1 MEYKRFCQDKP
12 LNLAPNGGEI
22 VESGLEKEFDS
33 YIRKT
38 IKHTIINFAK
48 YENIKRQREVSIELL
63 PDSEFDDNSLSFCDS
78 DADLENYFSDCKI
91 AAIVA
96 KMPKDKKDMLK
107 LKLVD
112 GYSTKEIATIYRKSE
127 VRIRHIIS
135 DALKE
140 IKSKYEE

>member
-1 MEYKRFCQDKP
+1 
-12 LNLAPNGGEI
+12 

>member
-1 MEYKRFCQDKP
+1 MESD
-12 LNLAPNGGEI
+12 
-22 VESGLEKEFDS
+22 LEKEFDS

-63 PDSEFDDNSLSFCDS
+63 PDSEFSDNSLSFCDS
-78 DADLENYFSDCKI
+78 DEALENYFSDCKI
-91 AAIVA
+91 AEIVA

>member
-1 MEYKRFCQDKP
+1 M
-12 LNLAPNGGEI
+12 
-22 VESGLEKEFDS
+22 ESGLEKEFDS

-63 PDSEFDDNSLSFCDS
+63 PNSEFDDNSLSFCDF

>member
-1 MEYKRFCQDKP
+1 M
-12 LNLAPNGGEI
+12 
-22 VESGLEKEFDS
+22 ESGLEKEFDS

-63 PDSEFDDNSLSFCDS
+63 PDSEFSDNSLSFCDS
-78 DADLENYFSDCKI
+78 DAALENYFSDCKT
-91 AAIVA
+91 AEIVA

-112 GYSTKEIATIYRKSE
+112 GYSTKEIATIYKKSE

>member
-1 MEYKRFCQDKP
+1 M
-12 LNLAPNGGEI
+12 
-22 VESGLEKEFDS
+22 ESGLEKEFDS

-48 YENIKRQREVSIELL
+48 YENIKRQREVSI
-63 PDSEFDDNSLSFCDS
+63 EFDDNSLSFCDS

>member
-1 MEYKRFCQDKP
+1 M
-12 LNLAPNGGEI
+12 
-22 VESGLEKEFDS
+22 ESGLEKEFDS

-78 DADLENYFSDCKI
+78 DVDLENYFSDCKI

>member
-1 MEYKRFCQDKP
+1 M
-12 LNLAPNGGEI
+12 
-22 VESGLEKEFDS
+22 ESGLEKEFDS

-135 DALKE
+135 DVLKE

>member
-1 MEYKRFCQDKP
+1 M
-12 LNLAPNGGEI
+12 
-22 VESGLEKEFDS
+22 ESGLEKEFDS

-63 PDSEFDDNSLSFCDS
+63 PNSEFDDNSLSFCDS

-135 DALKE
+135 DELKE

>member
-1 MEYKRFCQDKP
+1 M
-12 LNLAPNGGEI
+12 
-22 VESGLEKEFDS
+22 ESGLEKEFDS

-63 PDSEFDDNSLSFCDS
+63 PDSEFRDNSLSFYDS
-78 DADLENYFSDCKI
+78 DAELENYFSDCKI

>member
-1 MEYKRFCQDKP
+1 M
-12 LNLAPNGGEI
+12 
-22 VESGLEKEFDS
+22 ESGLEKEFDS

-63 PDSEFDDNSLSFCDS
+63 PDSEFSDNSLSFCDS
-78 DADLENYFSDCKI
+78 DAVLENYFSDCKI
-91 AAIVA
+91 AEIVA

-112 GYSTKEIATIYRKSE
+112 GYSTKEIATIYKKSE

>member
-1 MEYKRFCQDKP
+1 M
-12 LNLAPNGGEI
+12 
-22 VESGLEKEFDS
+22 ESGLEKEFDS

-38 IKHTIINFAK
+38 IKHTIINFSK

-63 PDSEFDDNSLSFCDS
+63 PDSEFGDNSLSFCDS

-96 KMPKDKKDMLK
+96 KMSKDKKDMLK

>member
-1 MEYKRFCQDKP
+1 M
-12 LNLAPNGGEI
+12 
-22 VESGLEKEFDS
+22 ESGLEKEFDS

-48 YENIKRQREVSIELL
+48 YENIKRQREVPIELL
-63 PDSEFDDNSLSFCDS
+63 PDSEFGDNSLSFCDS

>member
-1 MEYKRFCQDKP
+1 M
-12 LNLAPNGGEI
+12 
-22 VESGLEKEFDS
+22 ESGLEKEFDS

-63 PDSEFDDNSLSFCDS
+63 PNSEFDDNSLSFCDS

-91 AAIVA
+91 ATIVA

>member
-1 MEYKRFCQDKP
+1 M
-12 LNLAPNGGEI
+12 GGEI

-63 PDSEFDDNSLSFCDS
+63 PNSEFDDNSLSFCDS
-78 DADLENYFSDCKI
+78 DAELENYFSDCKI

>member
-1 MEYKRFCQDKP
+1 M
-12 LNLAPNGGEI
+12 
-22 VESGLEKEFDS
+22 ESGLEKEFDS

-63 PDSEFDDNSLSFCDS
+63 PNSEFDDNSLSFCDS

-91 AAIVA
+91 AAIVS

>member
-1 MEYKRFCQDKP
+1 M
-12 LNLAPNGGEI
+12 
-22 VESGLEKEFDS
+22 ESGLEKEFDS

-63 PDSEFDDNSLSFCDS
+63 PDSEFSNNSLSFCDS
-78 DADLENYFSDCKI
+78 DAALENYFSDCKI
-91 AAIVA
+91 AEIVA

-112 GYSTKEIATIYRKSE
+112 GYSTKEIATIYKKSE

>member
-1 MEYKRFCQDKP
+1 M
-12 LNLAPNGGEI
+12 
-22 VESGLEKEFDS
+22 ESGLEKEFDS

-63 PDSEFDDNSLSFCDS
+63 PDSEFSDNSLFFCDS
-78 DADLENYFSDCKI
+78 DAALENYFSDCKI
-91 AAIVA
+91 AEIVA

-112 GYSTKEIATIYRKSE
+112 GYSTKEIATIYKKSE

>member
-1 MEYKRFCQDKP
+1 ME
-12 LNLAPNGGEI
+12 
-22 VESGLEKEFDS
+22 SSLEKEFDS

-63 PDSEFDDNSLSFCDS
+63 PNSEFDDNSLSFCDS

>member
-1 MEYKRFCQDKP
+1 M
-12 LNLAPNGGEI
+12 
-22 VESGLEKEFDS
+22 ESGLEKEFDS

-63 PDSEFDDNSLSFCDS
+63 PNSEFDDNSLSFCDS

-112 GYSTKEIATIYRKSE
+112 GYSTKEIAIIYKKSE

>member
-1 MEYKRFCQDKP
+1 M
-12 LNLAPNGGEI
+12 
-22 VESGLEKEFDS
+22 ESGLEKEFDS

-112 GYSTKEIATIYRKSE
+112 GYLTKEIATIYRKSE

>member
-1 MEYKRFCQDKP
+1 M
-12 LNLAPNGGEI
+12 
-22 VESGLEKEFDS
+22 ESGLEKEFDS

-63 PDSEFDDNSLSFCDS
+63 PDSEFGDNSLSFCDS

-112 GYSTKEIATIYRKSE
+112 GYSTKEIAAIYRKSE

>member
-1 MEYKRFCQDKP
+1 
-12 LNLAPNGGEI
+12 
-22 VESGLEKEFDS
+22 
-33 YIRKT
+33 
-38 IKHTIINFAK
+38 
-48 YENIKRQREVSIELL
+48 
-63 PDSEFDDNSLSFCDS
+63 
-78 DADLENYFSDCKI
+78 
-91 AAIVA
+91 
-96 KMPKDKKDMLK
+96 MLK

>member
-1 MEYKRFCQDKP
+1 M
-12 LNLAPNGGEI
+12 
-22 VESGLEKEFDS
+22 ESGLEKEFDS

-63 PDSEFDDNSLSFCDS
+63 PNSEFGDNSLSFCDS

>member
-1 MEYKRFCQDKP
+1 ME
-12 LNLAPNGGEI
+12 N
-22 VESGLEKEFDS
+22 GLEKEFDS

-112 GYSTKEIATIYRKSE
+112 GYSTKEIATIYKKSE

>member
-1 MEYKRFCQDKP
+1 M
-12 LNLAPNGGEI
+12 
-22 VESGLEKEFDS
+22 ESGLEKEFDS

-63 PDSEFDDNSLSFCDS
+63 PNSEFDDNSLSFCDS
-78 DADLENYFSDCKI
+78 DAELENYFSDCKI

>member
-1 MEYKRFCQDKP
+1 M
-12 LNLAPNGGEI
+12 
-22 VESGLEKEFDS
+22 ESGLEKEFDS

-63 PDSEFDDNSLSFCDS
+63 PDGEFDDNSLSFCDS

>member
-1 MEYKRFCQDKP
+1 M
-12 LNLAPNGGEI
+12 GGKI

-63 PDSEFDDNSLSFCDS
+63 PNSEFDDNSLSFCDS
-78 DADLENYFSDCKI
+78 DAELENYFSDCKI

>member
-1 MEYKRFCQDKP
+1 M
-12 LNLAPNGGEI
+12 
-22 VESGLEKEFDS
+22 ESGLEKEFDS

-63 PDSEFDDNSLSFCDS
+63 PDSEFSDNSLSFCDS
-78 DADLENYFSDCKI
+78 DAALENYFSDCKI
-91 AAIVA
+91 AEIVA

-112 GYSTKEIATIYRKSE
+112 EYSTKEIATIYKKSE

>member
-1 MEYKRFCQDKP
+1 M
-12 LNLAPNGGEI
+12 
-22 VESGLEKEFDS
+22 ESGLEKEFDS

-63 PDSEFDDNSLSFCDS
+63 PDSEFSDNSLSFCDS
-78 DADLENYFSDCKI
+78 DANLENYFSDCKI

-96 KMPKDKKDMLK
+96 KMSKDKKDMLK

>member
-1 MEYKRFCQDKP
+1 M
-12 LNLAPNGGEI
+12 
-22 VESGLEKEFDS
+22 ESGLEKEFDS

-63 PDSEFDDNSLSFCDS
+63 PDSEFDDNSLSFCDY

>member
-1 MEYKRFCQDKP
+1 M
-12 LNLAPNGGEI
+12 
-22 VESGLEKEFDS
+22 ESGLEKEFDS

-38 IKHTIINFAK
+38 IKHTIINFSK

>member
-1 MEYKRFCQDKP
+1 M
-12 LNLAPNGGEI
+12 
-22 VESGLEKEFDS
+22 ESGLEKEFDS

-63 PDSEFDDNSLSFCDS
+63 PDSEFSDNSLSFCNS
-78 DADLENYFSDCKI
+78 DAALENYFSDCKI
-91 AAIVA
+91 AEIVA

-112 GYSTKEIATIYRKSE
+112 GYSTKEIATIYKKSE

>member
-1 MEYKRFCQDKP
+1 M
-12 LNLAPNGGEI
+12 
-22 VESGLEKEFDS
+22 ESGLEKEFDS

-63 PDSEFDDNSLSFCDS
+63 PDSEFSDNSLSFCDS
-78 DADLENYFSDCKI
+78 DAALENYFSDCKI
-91 AAIVA
+91 AEIVA

-112 GYSTKEIATIYRKSE
+112 GYSTKEIATIYKKSE

-135 DALKE
+135 VALKE
-140 IKSKYEE
+140 IKCKYEE

>member
-1 MEYKRFCQDKP
+1 M
-12 LNLAPNGGEI
+12 
-22 VESGLEKEFDS
+22 ESGLEKEFDS

-63 PDSEFDDNSLSFCDS
+63 PNSEFDDNSLSFCDS

-96 KMPKDKKDMLK
+96 KMPKAKKDMLK

>member
-1 MEYKRFCQDKP
+1 M
-12 LNLAPNGGEI
+12 
-22 VESGLEKEFDS
+22 ESGLEKEFDS

-63 PDSEFDDNSLSFCDS
+63 PNSEFDDNSLSFCDS

-112 GYSTKEIATIYRKSE
+112 GYSTKEIATIYKKSE

>member
-1 MEYKRFCQDKP
+1 M
-12 LNLAPNGGEI
+12 
-22 VESGLEKEFDS
+22 ESGLEKEFDS

-63 PDSEFDDNSLSFCDS
+63 PDSEFRDNSLSFCDS
-78 DADLENYFSDCKI
+78 DAELENYFSDCKI

>member
-1 MEYKRFCQDKP
+1 M
-12 LNLAPNGGEI
+12 
-22 VESGLEKEFDS
+22 ESGLEKEFDS

-63 PDSEFDDNSLSFCDS
+63 PNSEFDDNSLSFCDS

-112 GYSTKEIATIYRKSE
+112 GYSTKEIATISRKSE

>member
-1 MEYKRFCQDKP
+1 M
-12 LNLAPNGGEI
+12 
-22 VESGLEKEFDS
+22 ESGLEKKFDS

-63 PDSEFDDNSLSFCDS
+63 PDSEFSDNSLSFCDS
-78 DADLENYFSDCKI
+78 DAALENYFSDCKI
-91 AAIVA
+91 AEIVA

-112 GYSTKEIATIYRKSE
+112 GYSTKEIATIYKKSE

>member
-1 MEYKRFCQDKP
+1 M
-12 LNLAPNGGEI
+12 
-22 VESGLEKEFDS
+22 ESGLEKEFDS

-63 PDSEFDDNSLSFCDS
+63 PDSEFSDNSLSFCDS
-78 DADLENYFSDCKI
+78 DAALENYFSDCKI
-91 AAIVA
+91 AEIVA

-112 GYSTKEIATIYRKSE
+112 GYSTKEIATIYKKSE

>member
-1 MEYKRFCQDKP
+1 M
-12 LNLAPNGGEI
+12 
-22 VESGLEKEFDS
+22 ESGLEKEFDS

-112 GYSTKEIATIYRKSE
+112 GYSTKEIATIYRQSE